1 MLARLAS
8 NFMQSLMPSA
18 PSMAASSAAYP
29 STAPWGDYW
38 YQTMGLPNAQGVVGG
53 DEAYEYVSA
62 CFAATRFLCGMGSTI
77 NLNLTQK
84 VRSSSGA
91 ITSQVLFEDPRQN
104 LINGEANREQTS
116 MSARSMLVAWQI
128 NRGTGMAEIERDAFT
143 KEPLAYHPIYPTRCR
158 PFYSQDDGTLWW
170 HIKNMDGT
178 DSDVP
183 DSNMIRVPYT
193 MMSRNG
199 LNGVGVADRLF
210 QTITLGQNL
219 DRTENDASMSGVPR
233 IVVEVP
239 RVMNMME
246 QDAFRRQWREL
257 YTQGGEQVAMLVGG
271 ATAKPLSWS
280 ATASDFTNRKDRHKQ
295 DCAIAYDVPPLLL
308 NLILD
313 PQADPAKLLMAFQ
326 KTSPKWLVM
335 WIQEL
340 NRKLLTKEERLKG
353 YEWKIDFASL
363 LEADPVGRS
372 QYYSGLFP
380 LAALSPNEIREAE
393 GKNPYPEGDKRFV
406 QGAMR
411 PIEEPYNA
419 NSPQNP
425 KMDPKQ
431 GKADP
436 LKGPKK
442 QMRAQQAALKIGAR
456 AMMEDCLRRVT
467 SKECR
472 AAAKAAEKPK
482 EWLNWVEE
490 FYADHQV
497 WVESE
502 LRLPLRTCG
511 AFGVNVS
518 ASDMATRLADK
529 SKMELIA
536 VADGDPSK
544 FTERVISLTTMWDR
558 YRTLEVVQSIA
569 ELQ

>member
-104 LINGEANREQTS
+104 LINGEANREQTA
-116 MSARSMLVAWQI
+116 MAARSMLVAWQV

-158 PFYSQDDGTLWW
+158 PFCSQSDGSLWW
-170 HIKNMDGT
+170 HVRNNDGT
-178 DSDVP
+178 DSDIP
-183 DSNMIRVPYT
+183 DINMLRVPYT
-193 MMSRNG
+193 ILSRNG
-199 LNGVGVADRLF
+199 LTGVGVADRLF
-210 QTITLGQNL
+210 QTIALGQNL

-239 RVMNMME
+239 RVMNMTE

-442 QMRAQQAALKIGAR
+442 QMLAQQAALKTGAR
-456 AMMEDCLRRVT
+456 AMMEDCIRRVT
-467 SKECR
+467 HKESVAACR
-472 AAAKAAEKPK
+472 AARKPK
-482 EWLNWVEE
+482 EW
-490 FYADHQV
+490 FT
-497 WVESE
+497 WVESFYSEHESLVATE
-502 LRLPLRTCG
+502 LRLPLTTCQ
-511 AFGVNVS
+511 AFGLKTNPET
-518 ASDMATRLADK
+518 MAAEHVK
-529 SKMELIA
+529 QSKDALIA
-536 VADGDPSK
+536 VADGDPDK
-544 FTERVISLTTMWDR
+544 FAERVESLTAGWEQNR
-558 YRTLEVVQSIA
+558 ASSVVQSIA